1 MQRNL
6 FYALEKCM
14 YKPVSGVFIRV
25 AQWTGGGL
33 ARMCYNFS
41 GLLEQGGGPF
51 PKVSFLLDWCYPIA
65 TSISFEICQFCFHA
79 LLQTFSVDTSVTD
92 QEFCVL
98 SWASC
103 LQLNE
108 VVEGTQN

>member
-1 MQRNL
+1 MHLKSACTTQ
-6 FYALEKCM
+6 YLEFLSEWR
-14 YKPVSGVFIRV
+14 SGQVVGWLDCVII
-25 AQWTGGGL
+25 
-33 ARMCYNFS
+33 FS
-41 GLLEQGGGPF
+41 ELLEQGGGPF

-65 TSISFEICQFCFHA
+65 TSISFEICQFCFNS